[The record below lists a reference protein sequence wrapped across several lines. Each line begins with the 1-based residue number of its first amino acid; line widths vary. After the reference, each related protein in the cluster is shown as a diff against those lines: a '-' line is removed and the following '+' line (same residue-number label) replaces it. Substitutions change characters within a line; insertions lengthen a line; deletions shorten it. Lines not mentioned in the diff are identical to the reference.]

1 MAKYFNNHFAL
12 NSNVS
17 FLSLL
22 LPAKSYNLW
31 SPHLTIWPTLITIFQ
46 SLGSPFTNCTKDR
59 ATHSSLSERNIL
71 NWSLLPEEK
80 IQKQFSYFFLR
91 VKYRSSQQT
100 ARHPARVGSGRPSPC
115 EISLFSLSTPALK
128 YCSALDMMV
137 TFVVSL
143 VTCNDKLIY

>member
-1 MAKYFNNHFAL
+1 MVSSFNPVAYSGNYF
-12 NSNVS
+12 SVS
-17 FLSLL
+17 
-22 LPAKSYNLW
+22 W
-31 SPHLTIWPTLITIFQ
+31 I
-46 SLGSPFTNCTKDR
+46 LGSPFTNCTKDR

-143 VTCNDKLIY
+143 VTCNDKLIAFQWMTVSFAIQPWRI